1 MKKTLIHLFVAILFL
16 SCSKNKKD
24 NEINKKN
31 SLKVVWAKG
40 ISTLDPA
47 CADGFESAE
56 VSSQIYESL
65 VGIDS
70 KTGQKKHILATSH
83 QNYADGLIWDFNIR
97 KGVKFHDGTPMDAE
111 SVVFAFQRQID
122 GLKAIKEGRISSES
136 CGYNYWKA
144 YFTMIKSVKAVSKYK
159 VRFKLNYNYAPF
171 FKLLGF
177 FTVGIVKPYKG
188 QSDVLNKNPVGTG
201 PFKFLSKQ
209 EGRVVLQRN
218 ENYWDKESIPNYK
231 YLVFQTVADNRQR
244 FLLLAGGNA
253 DIAHQLDPQR
263 YRTLNLH
270 PFLSI
275 KKIKSVNVVYIALN
289 TAKPPF
295 SVLQNRLAANHT
307 INRDKIVKLVYQGT
321 AQIANLPIPPY
332 LKIGNKPIY
341 KTGKGGIT
349 WYDHNLSKAKAL
361 FEEGGMYEDEMVK
374 SLDLYHI
381 RSPRSILPNPGLMAN
396 LIKSDFAKVGIKVN
410 IHSLPYSEYKKALA
424 KGRHDMAIHA
434 WIGDMRDPDNFLY
447 GLLHSSTATN
457 YAFFSNRRY
466 NELVSKGRASVI
478 NKDRLKYY
486 NDALQIFIKQVPWV
500 PLAHASLVFS
510 YSKRIKNLQVR
521 TSTTS
526 IYNLMKK
533 IK

>member
-1 MKKTLIHLFVAILFL
+1 MKKIINPLFFVILFL
-16 SCSKNKKD
+16 SCQKGEKQN
-24 NEINKKN
+24 NINKKN
-31 SLKVVWAKG
+31 SLKVVWAKD

-56 VSSQIYESL
+56 VCSQIYESL
-65 VGIDS
+65 VGMDS
-70 KTGQKKHILATSH
+70 KTGKKKYILATSS
-83 QNYADGLIWDFNIR
+83 QTYADGLIWDFNIR

-122 GLKAIKEGRISSES
+122 GLNAIKEGKISSDS

-144 YFTMIKSVKAVSKYK
+144 YFTMIKSVKAINKYK

-188 QSDVLNKNPVGTG
+188 KGEVLNKNPVGTG
-201 PFKFLSKQ
+201 PFKFFSKK

-218 ENYWDKESIPNYK
+218 ENYWDEENMPNYK
-231 YLVFQTVADNRQR
+231 YLVFKTVPDNRQR

-289 TAKPPF
+289 TSKPPF

-321 AQIANLPIPPY
+321 AQISKLPIPPY
-332 LKIGNKPIY
+332 LEIENKPVY
-341 KTGKGGIT
+341 KTGEGGIT
-349 WYDHNLSKAKAL
+349 WYEHNLPKARAL
-361 FEEGGMYEDEMVK
+361 YEEGGMYEDGIAK

-381 RSPRSILPNPGLMAN
+381 RSPRSILPNPGLTAN

-410 IHSLPYSEYKKALA
+410 IHSLPYNEYKKALA

-434 WIGDMRDPDNFLY
+434 WIGDMWDPDNFLY

-457 YAFFSNRRY
+457 YAFFSHRRY

-478 NKDRLKYY
+478 NEDRLKYY
-486 NDALQIFIKQVPWV
+486 NKALQIFVKQAPWV

-510 YSKRIKNLQVR
+510 YSKRINNVQVR

-526 IYNLMKK
+526 IYNSMKK